1 MKIVVSPAKS
11 LDYTTKVPV
20 AVTTEPLFIK
30 ESKVIH
36 AVLKEK
42 KPGELMEL
50 MKISS
55 NLAELNWQRNQ
66 ERTYKKNKKNETD
79 FRQAVYAFSGDVYVG
94 LDAYTLSASK
104 VERLQD
110 TLRILSG
117 LYGILRPLDEIE
129 PYRLEMGTK
138 MPVGDKPNLP
148 AFWKPVI
155 VDYLNKEMKEGE
167 LLVNLASNEYFSAID
182 QKKLKATLVVPEFKE
197 LRDGKLKTISFYAK
211 KARGM
216 MVRYIIDNDVQD
228 VEGLKQFNLDGYA
241 WSETESTA
249 NNLIF
254 TR

>member
-11 LDYTTKVPV
+11 LDYNTKVPFT
-20 AVTTEPLFIK
+20 ANTEPLFVK
-30 ESKVIH
+30 ESKIIN

-42 KPGELMEL
+42 TPVELMEL

-66 ERTYKKNKKNETD
+66 ERIYKKTKKNEAD
-79 FRQAVYAFSGDVYVG
+79 FRPAVYAFSGDVYVG
-94 LDAYTLSASK
+94 LDAYSLSENKIA
-104 VERLQD
+104 RLQES
-110 TLRILSG
+110 LRILSG

-138 MPVGDKPNLP
+138 MPIGDKSSLP
-148 AFWKPVI
+148 AFWKPII
-155 VDYLNKEMKEGE
+155 VDYLNKEMAEGE
-167 LLVNLASNEYFSAID
+167 VLVNLASNEYFSAID
-182 QKKLKATLVVPEFKE
+182 QKKLKASIVVPEFKE
-197 LRDGKLKTISFYAK
+197 LREGKLKTISFYAK

-216 MVRYIIDNDVQD
+216 MVRYIIDNDIQD
-228 VEGLKQFNLDGYA
+228 VEGLKKFNLEGYA
-241 WSETESTA
+241 WSEGESTA

>member
-11 LDYTTKVPV
+11 LDYNTKVPFT
-20 AVTTEPLFIK
+20 ATTEPLFVK
-30 ESKVIH
+30 ESKIING
-36 AVLKEK
+36 VLKEK
-42 KPGELMEL
+42 TPVELMEL

-66 ERTYKKNKKNETD
+66 ERNYKKNKKNEAD

-94 LDAYTLSASK
+94 LDAYTLSEDK
-104 VERLQD
+104 IERLQNS
-110 TLRILSG
+110 LRILSG

-138 MPVGDKPNLP
+138 MPIGDKANLP
-148 AFWKPVI
+148 AFWKPII
-155 VDYLNKEMKEGE
+155 VDYLNKEMEEGE
-167 LLVNLASNEYFSAID
+167 VLVNLASNEYFSAID
-182 QKKLKATLVVPEFKE
+182 QKKLKAPIVVPEFKE

-216 MVRYIIDNDVQD
+216 MVRYIIDHNIQD
-228 VEGLKQFNLDGYA
+228 VEGLKRFNLDGYA
-241 WSETESTA
+241 WSESESTA